1 MPILLSTNAYLL
13 VFLKLLLW
21 SQLDPSILPVRSLS
35 GRFCGLSDFKLG
47 EEKEGRFKLRNAHL
61 SLLLYG
67 AAKYIACPSGEKMIV
82 SRKTI
87 DKPKEHFT

>member
-1 MPILLSTNAYLL
+1 M
-13 VFLKLLLW
+13 
-21 SQLDPSILPVRSLS
+21 
-35 GRFCGLSDFKLG
+35 SDFKPG
-47 EEKEGRFKLRNAHL
+47 EEKEDRFKLRNAHL